1 MSQSV
6 SNDAV
11 EAVALPSWM
20 PGEWYV
26 DPTHSQ
32 VTFTV
37 RHGWAAV
44 RCFFT
49 ELKGELRLGESVEDS
64 EVHVQINAASFSS
77 GFEYRDNRV
86 RKFDDLLNT
95 DKFPSITYD
104 SVRVT
109 KEPGEEDRF
118 RISGD
123 LEVLGV
129 SRPVDLDTKFL
140 GLGRGDEYGTRTGFI
155 AHARLDRR
163 DFGLTRD
170 TPILRSDRHLGDGN
184 RLLGWTVDVEINL
197 EAVLASDP
205 GRYGLDRIRG

>member
-1 MSQSV
+1 MSEPEPSPGP
-6 SNDAV
+6 AV
-11 EAVALPSWM
+11 VPSWI
-20 PGEWYV
+20 PGEWYI

-44 RCFFT
+44 RCSFPD
-49 ELKGELRLGESVEDS
+49 LKGEIHAGKSLEDS
-64 EVHVQINAASFSS
+64 EVHVVINAASFSS

-95 DKFPSITYD
+95 DKFPTISYD

-109 KEPGEEDRF
+109 EEPGNGDQF
-118 RISGD
+118 RISGN

-129 SRPVDLDTKFL
+129 QRPVDVNARML
-140 GLGRGDEYGTRTGFI
+140 GLGRGDEYGTRAGFI

-170 TPILRSDRHLGDGN
+170 TPLLTSDRPLGDGN
-184 RLLGWTVDVEINL
+184 RLLGWTVDVEINV
-197 EAVLASDP
+197 EAVLATDP
-205 GRYGLDRIRG
+205 GRYGLGRIRG